1 MNIKLLALDMDGTV
15 LCDDHATI
23 IPENRAAIKAAIAK
37 GIAVVTATGRVR
49 GRIPDQMAA
58 IPGQRF
64 LITSNG
70 AVLTELSG
78 DKILYSNPL
87 ARDTALSVLAALDGL
102 ELYMEA
108 YCNGLPYAE
117 TCRAH
122 LLEQFPVSPGR
133 RAMMSRGVQFV
144 ESLCNH
150 ISQDQVALEKINL
163 PYLPD
168 SAQKEIIARLSK
180 VQSIS
185 LTSSVEKNIEINN
198 ASANKG
204 AALSYLCHYL
214 GITPAETM
222 AMGDGGNDVEML
234 RFAGVS
240 ATPANASGAAK
251 QAAKFITFAT
261 NNEGAVAE
269 AIKKFIL

>member
-1 MNIKLLALDMDGTV
+1 MKIKLLALDMDGTV

-23 IPENRAAIKAAIAK
+23 IPQNRTAIEAAIAG
-37 GIAVVTATGRVR
+37 GITVVTATGRVR

-70 AVLTELSG
+70 AVLSDLSDG
-78 DKILYSNPL
+78 KVLYANPL
-87 ARDTALSVLAALDGL
+87 LRETALSVLAALDGL
-102 ELYMEA
+102 DLYMEA
-108 YCNGLPYAE
+108 YCNGLPYVE
-117 TCRAH
+117 TDRAH

-133 RAMMSRGVQFV
+133 RAMMSRCVQFV
-144 ESLCNH
+144 ESLRDH
-150 ISQDQVALEKINL
+150 ISLDRVMLEKINL

-168 SAQKEIIARLSK
+168 SVQKEILTRLNR
-180 VQSIS
+180 VHGIS
-185 LTSSVEKNIEINN
+185 LTSSIEKNIEINS

-204 AALSYLCHYL
+204 AALAHLCEYL
-214 GITPAETM
+214 GILPEETM

-240 ATPANASGAAK
+240 AAPANAGIVAK
-251 QAAKFITFAT
+251 QAAGFVTCAA

-269 AIKKFIL
+269 AIRRFIL

>member
-1 MNIKLLALDMDGTV
+1 MKIKLLALDMDGTV

-23 IPENRAAIKAAIAK
+23 VSENRTAIETAIAM
-37 GIAVVTATGRVR
+37 GVTVVTATGRVK

-58 IPGQRF
+58 ISGQRF

-70 AVLTELSG
+70 AVLTDLSD

-87 ARDTALSVLAALDGL
+87 SRETALSVLAALDGL
-102 ELYMEA
+102 DLYMEA

-117 TCRAH
+117 TGRAH
-122 LLEQFPVSPGR
+122 LIEQFPVSPGR
-133 RAMMSRGVQFV
+133 RAMISHGVQFV
-144 ESLCNH
+144 ESLRGH
-150 ISQDQVALEKINL
+150 ISQDKVRLEKINL

-168 SAQKEIIARLSK
+168 SVQKEILARLSG
-180 VQSIS
+180 VEGVS
-185 LTSSVEKNIEINN
+185 LTSSIEKNIEINS

-204 AALSYLCHYL
+204 AALSHLCEYL
-214 GITPAETM
+214 GILPAETM

-240 ATPANASGAAK
+240 AAPANAGSAAK
-251 QAAKFITFAT
+251 QAAKFITLAT
-261 NNEGAVAE
+261 NDEGAVAE
-269 AIKKFIL
+269 AIGKFIL